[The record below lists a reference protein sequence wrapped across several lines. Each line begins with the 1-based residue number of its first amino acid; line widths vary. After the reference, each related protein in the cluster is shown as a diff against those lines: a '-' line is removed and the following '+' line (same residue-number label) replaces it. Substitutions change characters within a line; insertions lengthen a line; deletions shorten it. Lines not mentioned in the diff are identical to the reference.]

1 MGLGCLPG
9 NSRAEAAWGEQTAG
23 RGLGSRG
30 ATLQGR
36 QSPLPGAVKKKSL
49 QRQPPLSAFE
59 REQCRPVCEQGARHE
74 ELFREALGAAQIAAV
89 PATVWLHLK
98 IPV

>member
-1 MGLGCLPG
+1 MGLGCLSG

-23 RGLGSRG
+23 GGLGSRG

-36 QSPLPGAVKKKSL
+36 QSPLPGPVKKKS

-59 REQCRPVCEQGARHE
+59 REQCRPVCERGVRQE
-74 ELFREALGAAQIAAV
+74 ELFREALRAAEIAAV
-89 PATVWLHLK
+89 PATVWLHLE